1 MIRIILMSAILLVI
15 ALLVKK
21 IPDEAIESGE
31 EKSIPVMGLPHF
43 WPEST
48 LPVFHHSTFTLAYDE
63 DHEQVRWV
71 AHILTREQLDRK
83 FVKRTDWYEAD
94 PSIPTGSAEFYD
106 YKGSGYTKGHLVPS
120 GDRAWSRKVNEE
132 TFLMSNISPQDYHFN
147 SGVWR
152 ELEENIRDWART
164 NEQLYLVTGPVF
176 GTDAPTIGKNV
187 VTVPEAFFKVVLDL
201 ELPERK
207 AIGFV
212 IPNEKTDLPLED
224 FAMPIDAVEEMTGID
239 FYDLLITDDEME
251 AELESEF
258 DIELW
263 GVDPDRYI
271 KRVEVWNR

>member
-1 MIRIILMSAILLVI
+1 MVRIILMSAILLVI
-15 ALLVKK
+15 ALLVKN

-63 DHEQVRWV
+63 DHEQARWV
-71 AHILTREQLDRK
+71 AYILTREQLDRN
-83 FVKRTDWYEAD
+83 FVRRTDWYEAD

-132 TFLMSNISPQDYHFN
+132 TFLMSNISPQTYHFN

-164 NEQLYLVTGPVF
+164 NEQLYIITGPVL
-176 GTDAPTIGKNV
+176 GSDAPRIGKNA

-201 ELPERK
+201 DLPERK

-224 FAMPIDAVEEMTGID
+224 FALPVDAVEEITGID
-239 FYDLLITDDEME
+239 FFDLLITDDELE
-251 AELESEF
+251 AELESDF

-263 GVDPDRYI
+263 GVDPDRYVR
-271 KRVEVWNR
+271 RVEIWNR